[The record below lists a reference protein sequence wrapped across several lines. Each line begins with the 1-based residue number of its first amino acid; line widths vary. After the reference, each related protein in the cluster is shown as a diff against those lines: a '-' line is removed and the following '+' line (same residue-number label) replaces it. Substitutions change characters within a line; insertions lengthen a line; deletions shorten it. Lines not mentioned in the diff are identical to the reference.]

1 MKNMKISAKLISS
14 FLIIS
19 LISVLIGVAGIVEI
33 QQMKAASQNLYEK
46 QTAPIPIISGVIT
59 NVGDMAG
66 LARDYIL
73 YGSSSS
79 QKSTLEVKTAQ
90 YLREY
95 NEGIAQYE
103 PTLTDPKLKPY
114 FEDAKKRFQDTLY
127 PLFQKIS
134 QDVESGDTNK
144 AMQHLGEFTTAN
156 TKIVGYYTICM
167 RSGITTAQA
176 TNATN
181 NRMADI
187 MTIALL
193 ILIVIGVSGSVCW
206 GLWLAHALSR
216 PINEMAVAA
225 KSLAQGNL
233 DVDITYVSKDE
244 IGSLANSLKTAA
256 STLKLYVSDIS
267 ENMNLIAQGDMTTEI
282 TQDYHGDFAPIKAAF
297 RQITNDLS
305 ETLSI
310 INTSSEQVSSGAD
323 QVSSG
328 AQALAQGATEQAS
341 STQELSATI
350 SEVSESVRQNADNV
364 DRVTGY
370 VKDAVTGVSLGNQQ
384 MQQMLA
390 AMNNMNTSS
399 NEIVKIIKVID
410 DIAFQTN
417 ILALN
422 AAVEAARAGAAGKG
436 FAVVAD
442 EVRNLANKSANAA
455 KQTTVLIES
464 SINDV
469 QEGSKIADQTAK
481 LLADVAEKVQLVGG
495 TIQKIDKASSEQ
507 AMAITQI
514 TQGVEQVSAV
524 VQTNSAT
531 AEQSAASSEELS
543 AQADMLRKLIA
554 KFTLKE
560 TAAVPEDKTET
571 ETDPEVET
579 ENQAPV
585 TDEVSEFME

>member
-1 MKNMKISAKLISS
+1 M
-14 FLIIS
+14 
-19 LISVLIGVAGIVEI
+19 
-33 QQMKAASQNLYEK
+33 
-46 QTAPIPIISGVIT
+46 
-59 NVGDMAG
+59 
-66 LARDYIL
+66 
-73 YGSSSS
+73 
-79 QKSTLEVKTAQ
+79 
-90 YLREY
+90 
-95 NEGIAQYE
+95 
-103 PTLTDPKLKPY
+103 
-114 FEDAKKRFQDTLY
+114 
-127 PLFQKIS
+127 
-134 QDVESGDTNK
+134 
-144 AMQHLGEFTTAN
+144 
-156 TKIVGYYTICM
+156 
-167 RSGITTAQA
+167 
-176 TNATN
+176 
-181 NRMADI
+181 
-187 MTIALL
+187 
-193 ILIVIGVSGSVCW
+193 
-206 GLWLAHALSR
+206 
-216 PINEMAVAA
+216 
-225 KSLAQGNL
+225 
-233 DVDITYVSKDE
+233 
-244 IGSLANSLKTAA
+244 
-256 STLKLYVSDIS
+256 
-267 ENMNLIAQGDMTTEI
+267 
-282 TQDYHGDFAPIKAAF
+282 
-297 RQITNDLS
+297 S

-350 SEVSESVRQNADNV
+350 SEVSESVRQNAENV
-364 DRVTGY
+364 DLVTNY
-370 VKDAVTGVSLGNQQ
+370 VRAAVAGVEHSNEQ

-390 AMNNMNTSS
+390 AMNNMNISS

-469 QEGSKIADQTAK
+469 QDGSKIADQTAK
-481 LLADVAEKVQLVGG
+481 LLAEVQEKVQLVGG
-495 TIQKIDKASSEQ
+495 TIQKIDQASTEQ
-507 AMAITQI
+507 AAAITQI

-560 TAAVPEDKTET
+560 IPA
-571 ETDPEVET
+571 
-579 ENQAPV
+579 
-585 TDEVSEFME
+585 EFVG

>member
-19 LISVLIGVAGIVEI
+19 LISVLIGVAGIFSI
-33 QQMKAASQNLYEK
+33 QQMRSASQSLYEK
-46 QTAPIPIISGVIT
+46 QTAPIPVISAVIAK
-59 NVGDMAG
+59 VGDMSG

-73 YGSSSS
+73 YGASAS
-79 QKSTLEVKTAQ
+79 QRSTLEVKAAQ

-114 FEDAKKRFQDTLY
+114 FQDAKKRFQETLY
-127 PLFQKIS
+127 PLIQKIA
-134 QDVESGDTNK
+134 QDVDSGGNNK
-144 AMQHLGEFTTAN
+144 AMQHLDEFRTAN
-156 TKIVGYYTICM
+156 TKVVGYYTICM
-167 RSGITTAQA
+167 LNSITAAQA
-176 TNATN
+176 TNAAN
-181 NRMADI
+181 NQLANM
-187 MTIALL
+187 MTVFLLVLIA
-193 ILIVIGVSGSVCW
+193 IGVSGSVCW
-206 GLWLAHALSR
+206 GFRLARALSR

-225 KSLAQGNL
+225 KDLAQGKL

-256 STLKLYVSDIS
+256 STLKLYVNDIS
-267 ENMNLIAQGDMTTEI
+267 ENLNLMAQGNMAVEI
-282 TQDYHGDFAPIKAAF
+282 TQDYHGDFIPIKDAF
-297 RQITNDLS
+297 RQISNDLS

-350 SEVSESVRQNADNV
+350 SEVSESVRQNAENV
-364 DRVTGY
+364 DLVTNY
-370 VKDAVTGVSLGNQQ
+370 VRAAVAGVEHSNEQ

-390 AMNNMNTSS
+390 AMNNMNISS

-469 QEGSKIADQTAK
+469 QDGSKIADQTAK
-481 LLADVAEKVQLVGG
+481 LLAEVQEKVQLVGG
-495 TIQKIDKASSEQ
+495 TIQKIDQASTEQ
-507 AMAITQI
+507 AAAITQI

-560 TAAVPEDKTET
+560 IPA
-571 ETDPEVET
+571 
-579 ENQAPV
+579 
-585 TDEVSEFME
+585 EFIG

>member
-19 LISVLIGVAGIVEI
+19 LISVIIGIAGIVAI
-33 QQMKAASQNLYEK
+33 QQMRSASQSLYEK

-66 LARDYIL
+66 LARDYVL
-73 YGSSSS
+73 YGSSAS

-114 FEDAKKRFQDTLY
+114 FEDAKSRFQDTLY

-134 QDVESGDTNK
+134 QDIDSGDTNK
-144 AMQHLGEFTTAN
+144 AMQHLDEFKTAN

-167 RSGITTAQA
+167 RSGITAAQA
-176 TNATN
+176 TNAMN
-181 NRMADI
+181 NQLSNI

-193 ILIVIGVSGSVCW
+193 IVIVIGVSGSICW
-206 GLWLAHALSR
+206 GFRLARALSK
-216 PINEMAVAA
+216 PINEMAIAA
-225 KSLAQGNL
+225 EDLAQGKL
-233 DVDITYVSKDE
+233 DVNITYVSKDE

-256 STLKLYVSDIS
+256 STLKLYVGDIS
-267 ENMNLIAQGDMTTEI
+267 ENLNLMATGDLTAEI
-282 TQDYHGDFAPIKAAF
+282 SQDYRGDFVPIKDAF
-297 RQITNDLS
+297 QQISSDLS

-341 STQELSATI
+341 SVQELSATI
-350 SEVSESVRQNADNV
+350 SEVSESVQENADNV
-364 DRVTGY
+364 DRVTSY
-370 VKDAVTGVSLGNQQ
+370 VKDAVAGVEHSNQQ

-455 KQTTVLIES
+455 KQTTLLIES

-469 QEGSKIADQTAK
+469 QEGSKITDQTAN
-481 LLADVAEKVQLVGG
+481 LLSDVAEKVQLVGA
-495 TIQKIDKASSEQ
+495 TIQKIDQASSEQ
-507 AMAITQI
+507 AAAIAQI

-543 AQADMLRKLIA
+543 AQADMLRKLIT

-560 TAAVPEDKTET
+560 IPLETPIEEQMEESIED
-571 ETDPEVET
+571 
-579 ENQAPV
+579 
-585 TDEVSEFME
+585 